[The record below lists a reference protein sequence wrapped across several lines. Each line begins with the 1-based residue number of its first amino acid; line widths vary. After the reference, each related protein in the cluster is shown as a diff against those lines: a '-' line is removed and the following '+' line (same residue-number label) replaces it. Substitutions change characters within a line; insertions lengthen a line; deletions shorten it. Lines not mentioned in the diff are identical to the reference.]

1 MNLLEIE
8 HLTKNF
14 GGVTAVADVSFQ
26 VKSGE
31 IVAFIGPNGAG
42 KTTLLNLITG
52 LIKPDS
58 GSIVFNDIE
67 ITGNPPEKI
76 ASMGINRTFQNL
88 QLFNGMTAV
97 ENVMVGAH
105 RHGQKGLLKAGFA
118 FPGVAV
124 EEKKIY
130 EKALEKL
137 ELVGLTDKKNVPVE
151 ILPYGQQRLL
161 EIARALAM
169 EPILILLDEPAAG
182 LNQGET
188 DTLGDLIRKLAD
200 MGMTIVVVEHN
211 MDLIM
216 SISNH
221 IIVLDHGSK
230 LFEGNPH
237 EVQNDAGVIA
247 AYLGEEVV

>member
-188 DTLGDLIRKLAD
+188 DILGDLIRKLAD